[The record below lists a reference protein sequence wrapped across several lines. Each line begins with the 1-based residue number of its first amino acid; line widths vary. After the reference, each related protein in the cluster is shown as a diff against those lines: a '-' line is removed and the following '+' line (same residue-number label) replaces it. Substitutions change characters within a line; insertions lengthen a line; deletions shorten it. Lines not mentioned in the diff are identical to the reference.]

1 MAAYEVI
8 LHPQAWH
15 VLAATQ
21 GTGRRRLLGVL
32 GQVADDPF
40 RAGDLQQP
48 DPAGRVHEVILLG
61 EWLVTYWPDHAVREI
76 RIVALE
82 RADDGP

>member
-1 MAAYEVI
+1 M
-8 LHPQAWH
+8 HPQAWH

-21 GTGRRRLLGVL
+21 GAARRRLLAVL
-32 GQVADDPF
+32 AQVAVDPF
-40 RAGDLQQP
+40 RSGDLQQR
-48 DPAGRVHEVILLG
+48 DPAGRVHEVALLG

-76 RIVALE
+76 RVVAPE